1 MSVAVRFRLRAR
13 LSARMCVYCIR
24 VCTCVGV
31 CMCTYICVHV
41 RMCVHVFVRMCMC
54 AYVYVCMCVCVC
66 VCVYVD
72 VRMCMVYVCL
82 CVHVRM
88 CGCTCVHVCAC
99 AYYVY
104 VDVDFQGCRPSGQ
117 SLTPDLVPWPQIS
130 LVDTLALLSRKLKG
144 VDDYASIFIYGVLDS
159 PPSPT
164 PNGLI

>member
-1 MSVAVRFRLRAR
+1 
-13 LSARMCVYCIR
+13 
-24 VCTCVGV
+24 
-31 CMCTYICVHV
+31 MCTYICVHV

-72 VRMCMVYVCL
+72 VRMCMVYVCM
-82 CVHVRM
+82 CVPVCACAYVWM
-88 CGCTCVHVCAC
+88 YVCACVCAC